1 MARLFPEDFDVVDN
15 KRRFSGEL
23 ATLLKL
29 KEELSDQY
37 CVFHG
42 VHWTKIED
50 DAAVYGE
57 IDFLIINPYPLG
69 IWLRG

>member
-1 MARLFPEDFDVVDN
+1 MARLFPEDFDVADN

-42 VHWTKIED
+42 GAERV
-50 DAAVYGE
+50 DAKKRRCA
-57 IDFLIINPYPLG
+57 LQ
-69 IWLRG
+69 RRA